1 MDYTSFDKEIWHLK
15 KHLKG
20 IEKELDGILKGK
32 V

>member
-1 MDYTSFDKEIWHLK
+1 MDHTSFNKEICYLK
-15 KHLKG
+15 KHLNG